1 MKYSAILA
9 SAFLGLSMGA
19 FAQQYSTSVP
29 AGTKI
34 EVRTNDTIDVKNTS
48 DGRIYSGVVN
58 SNVMDPNGNV
68 AIPKG
73 SNAELIVRNLTSQN
87 MSVDLESVSVN
98 GNRYIVA
105 SNGVNRST
113 GKGIGKN
120 KRTAEYV
127 GGGAAIGSIIGAIAG
142 GGKGAAIGAAIGGAS
157 GAGTQAITKGNS
169 VRIPSESVLTF
180 RLDQPLQV
188 GQGAFAQDNGYT
200 RDGYHYHNR

>member
-1 MKYSAILA
+1 MKNFAILT
-9 SAFLGLSMGA
+9 SAVLGLSMGA
-19 FAQQYSTSVP
+19 FAQYATSIP

-58 SNVMDPNGNV
+58 NNVMDPNGNV

-87 MSVDLESVSVN
+87 MTLDLESVSVN
-98 GNRYIVA
+98 NRRYIV
-105 SNGVNRST
+105 STTDVNRSG

-127 GGGAAIGSIIGAIAG
+127 GGGAVIGSIIGAIAG
-142 GGKGAAIGAAIGGAS
+142 GGKGAAIGGAIGAAS
-157 GAGTQAITKGNS
+157 GAGTQTLTKGKS

-180 RLDQPLQV
+180 RLDQPLQL

-200 RDGYHYHNR
+200 RGGYHYHNR